1 MNTVL
6 PGSTEGHHAEA
17 ERLAEALRE
26 AARATRSLGDPDLD
40 AVVGGL
46 GAPDVYWASAAF
58 LEDWRLD
65 PTDA

>member
-6 PGSTEGHHAEA
+6 PGSTEGHHTEA

-26 AARATRSLGDPDLD
+26 AAIATCALNDPDLD

-46 GAPDVYWASAAF
+46 GEPDVYWASAAF
-58 LEDWRLD
+58 LQDWRLD